1 MGSSIGSIT
10 SIVGT
15 TVTST
20 NTGPSTTERTAKSIV
35 WPNGGVDQTAELAS
49 LRTAISSGN
58 TIFANDLNRIG
69 TLINNMNGHYHIYDD
84 VRQIATFGNTGDR
97 ATYLV
102 DKNTNSI
109 DSVTSAPTNTAAET
123 SITASR
129 HNELKDAINNLRS
142 HSHGIFDNVG
152 GTIGT

>member
-1 MGSSIGSIT
+1 MGGAIGSIAGVV
-10 SIVGT
+10 ST

-20 NTGPSTTERTAKSIV
+20 NTGPATTERTAKSIT
-35 WPNGGVDQTAELAS
+35 WPTGGVDQAAEFTS
-49 LRTAISSGN
+49 LRTAVAAGN

-69 TLINNMNGHYHIYDD
+69 TLINNMNGHYHTYDD
-84 VRQIATFGNTGDR
+84 VRQIATYGNTGDR
-97 ATYLV
+97 ATYIL

-109 DSVTSAPTNTAAET
+109 DSVTAAPTNTVADT

-152 GTIGT
+152 SVIGS